1 MNGLQIK
8 TTAEIK
14 NTSTITKQKRKR
26 KEDES

>member
-14 NTSTITKQKRKR
+14 NTSTITKQ
-26 KEDES
+26 